1 MTERGGGTLG
11 ETGGR
16 AQLPEA
22 SRIRAVP
29 LPFHHVG
36 GSPFGRSTAHLAL
49 RSVSYAEFVAFRRSL
64 PRTPPLSRQTVRA
77 RGIDFAVFS
86 SPPVG
91 RTPPV
96 FCINGGMLYDHSM
109 LWPALS
115 PLAEKRQV
123 ILYDQRGRGKS
134 TEPASPA
141 DATIDD
147 DAADVGALRRA
158 LGIRQWDLLGHSW
171 GGGIAMLATAG
182 DAGGV
187 RRLALVDPVWTTSSW
202 MAPLRQ
208 AVLAR
213 LHGDQREAVARI
225 SEDSLG
231 NPDPALHSEYS
242 RAVYPAWFA
251 DSEMAIHFTP
261 PNATSVTGAAVLA
274 RLRRDG
280 YDWRDRLR
288 AVSTPTLVLHGER
301 DPLPLGLADLAHES
315 YLGSAQFAVIP
326 SSGHMP
332 FWDAPRR
339 FFELL
344 ESFL

>member
-1 MTERGGGTLG
+1 
-11 ETGGR
+11 
-16 AQLPEA
+16 
-22 SRIRAVP
+22 
-29 LPFHHVG
+29 
-36 GSPFGRSTAHLAL
+36 
-49 RSVSYAEFVAFRRSL
+49 VSYAEFVAFRRSL

-242 RAVYPAWFA
+242 RAVYPAWFT